1 MIPLPHGRGSDDV
14 REGEAPQLLRDRS
27 ILPFKPARPS
37 RDRRERHDT
46 ARAFR
51 YRSLWSRLG
60 EWRGKEVR
68 HCRGSECG
76 VALGLCVCLASL
88 LQAQDSSIEPVRPM
102 KPAIVRPYLAPTTPP
117 VRLNNSSRL
126 GSLIRAGILYLTV
139 QDAIALALEDN
150 IDLES
155 ARYNPLIAAW
165 NLERS
170 QAGGALPGVPSA
182 AGQAGSVANGQ
193 GVAGSQAA
201 AGVGNGGSGGG
212 AGSGGNATISQIG
225 PIAQTLDPSIQESSV
240 FSHITTP
247 EANATQSVTSVLVDT
262 THVHTASLQEGFLTG
277 GSVTLSYS
285 DHYLEENAATD
296 VFNPTSAPNL
306 GISVQQNLLR
316 GFGIGVNQR
325 TINVNKINLQT
336 SDLSFKTQ
344 VIDTVANVLIQYYG
358 LAADY
363 EDLRAKQSALDTAQ
377 RFFENTRR
385 QEELG
390 ALSQL
395 DVITA
400 QSQVASSQN
409 DLVTSETNLRQDELQ
424 LKNVLSRTG
433 VTDRALAS
441 ARIVTLDRITIP
453 DTDDLAPLEDLVKQ
467 ALANRADLAVQKAG
481 ITTAEISALGT
492 KNGVLPTLTAF
503 GGESLAGL
511 AGTAPRNLNLPL
523 VGGFGTALAE
533 VFRRDFPT
541 QRVGVYFQAPIGN
554 RQAQAD
560 YGIDQLQLRQTQ
572 LATEKSINQVVVDV
586 SNSVIA
592 VRQARVRHEAA
603 AKNRELQQK
612 LLDAEQRKFL
622 LGASTPYN
630 VTQQQRDLAV
640 AAATEVSSLASYVA
654 ARMSLDQTL
663 GITLEANHVSIDEAR
678 SGKVGRTSSLPVD
691 PAPTAP

>member
-1 MIPLPHGRGSDDV
+1 LSNSGRIGD
-14 REGEAPQLLRDRS
+14 
-27 ILPFKPARPS
+27 
-37 RDRRERHDT
+37 
-46 ARAFR
+46 
-51 YRSLWSRLG
+51 
-60 EWRGKEVR
+60 
-68 HCRGSECG
+68 
-76 VALGLCVCLASL
+76 
-88 LQAQDSSIEPVRPM
+88 
-102 KPAIVRPYLAPTTPP
+102 
-117 VRLNNSSRL
+117 
-126 GSLIRAGILYLTV
+126 LIRAGILYLTA
-139 QDAIALALEDN
+139 QDAVALALENN
-150 IDLES
+150 IDLEV

-165 NLERS
+165 NLTRS
-170 QAGGALPGVPSA
+170 EAGGALPGVPSA
-182 AGQAGSVANGQ
+182 AAQAGSVASGQ

-201 AGVGNGGSGGG
+201 AGVGGGG
-212 AGSGGNATISQIG
+212 AAGGGGNGGNATISQIG

-247 EANATQSVTSVLVDT
+247 EPNATQSITSVLVDT
-262 THVHTASLQEGFLTG
+262 THVHNASLQEGFLTG

-285 DHYLEENAATD
+285 DHYLKENAATD
-296 VFNPTSAPNL
+296 IFNPTSAPNL

-344 VIDTVANVLIQYYG
+344 VINTVASVLIQYYG

-395 DVITA
+395 DVTTA

-409 DLVTSETNLRQDELQ
+409 DLVTSETALRQDELQ

-433 VTDRALAS
+433 AMDPALAA
-441 ARIVTLDRITIP
+441 ARIVTLDRITVP
-453 DTDDLAPLEDLVKQ
+453 AADDLAPLDGLVQQ
-467 ALANRADLAVQKAG
+467 ALANRADLAVQQAN

-492 KNGVLPTLTAF
+492 KNGVLPSLTAF
-503 GGESLAGL
+503 GGESQAGL
-511 AGTAPRNLNLPL
+511 AGSAPGNLNLPL
-523 VGGFGTALAE
+523 VGGFGTALAQ
-533 VFRRDFPT
+533 VLRRDFPT
-541 QRVGVYFQAPIGN
+541 ERIGVFFQAPISN

-572 LATEKSINQVVVDV
+572 LNARKSINQVVVDV
-586 SNSVIA
+586 SNGVIA
-592 VRQARVRHEAA
+592 VRQARVKHEAA
-603 AKNRELQQK
+603 VKNRELQQQ

-630 VTQQQRDLAV
+630 VTQQQRDLAT
-640 AAATEVSSLASYVA
+640 AAATEVSSLASYQA

-663 GITLEANHVSIDEAR
+663 GITLEANHVSIDEAKA
-678 SGKVGRTSSLPVD
+678 GKVERVSAA
-691 PAPTAP
+691 PANP

>member
-1 MIPLPHGRGSDDV
+1 MTCP
-14 REGEAPQLLRDRS
+14 S
-27 ILPFKPARPS
+27 I
-37 RDRRERHDT
+37 
-46 ARAFR
+46 
-51 YRSLWSRLG
+51 WSRLG
-60 EWRGKEVR
+60 NWRGLSQVNPASPKLR
-68 HCRGSECG
+68 LSRDQGKRCLAAWLCG
-76 VALGLCVCLASL
+76 VYFVSVLH
-88 LQAQDSSIEPVRPM
+88 AQDSSIDPVPPQKR
-102 KPAIVRPYLAPTTPP
+102 AILRPYFAPDAPP
-117 VRLNNSSRL
+117 ARLNNSSRL
-126 GSLIRAGILYLTV
+126 GDLIRAGTLYLTA

-170 QAGGALPGVPSA
+170 QAGGALPGVPNA
-182 AGQAGSVANGQ
+182 AGQAGSVASGQ

-201 AGVGNGGSGGG
+201 AGVGAGG
-212 AGSGGNATISQIG
+212 AGGAGGSGGNATISQIG
-225 PIAQTLDPSIQESSV
+225 PIAQTFDPSIQESQV
-240 FSHITTP
+240 FSHTTTP
-247 EANATQSVTSVLVDT
+247 EPNATQSITSVLVDA
-262 THVHTASLQEGFLTG
+262 THVYNASLQEGFITG

-285 DHYLEENAATD
+285 DHYLKENAATD
-296 VFNPTSAPNL
+296 IFNPTSAPSL
-306 GISVQQNLLR
+306 GISLQQSLLR

-336 SDLSFKTQ
+336 SDLSFKSQ
-344 VIDTVANVLIQYYG
+344 VIGTVASVLIQYYG

-363 EDLRAKQSALDTAQ
+363 EDLRAKQGALDTAQ

-395 DVITA
+395 DVTTA

-409 DLVTSETNLRQDELQ
+409 DVVVSETALRQDELQ

-433 VTDRALAS
+433 AMDPALAT
-441 ARIVTLDRITIP
+441 ARIVTLDRIDVP
-453 DTDDLAPLEDLVKQ
+453 DTDNLPPLEDLVQQ
-467 ALANRADLAVQKAG
+467 ALANRADLALQKAN

-492 KNGVLPTLTAF
+492 KNGVLPSLTAF
-503 GGESLAGL
+503 GGETQAGL
-511 AGTAPRNLNLPL
+511 AGKAPGNPNLPL
-523 VGGFGTALAE
+523 VGGFGTALAQVLARHYPTE
-533 VFRRDFPT
+533 RIGVF
-541 QRVGVYFQAPIGN
+541 FQAPLNN
-554 RQAQAD
+554 RQAEAD

-572 LATEKSINQVVVDV
+572 LSAQKSINQVVVDV
-586 SNSVIA
+586 SNNVIA
-592 VRQARVRHEAA
+592 LRQARARHDAA

-630 VTQQQRDLAV
+630 ITQQQRDLAT
-640 AAATEVSSLASYVA
+640 AAATEVSALASYVA

-678 SGKVGRTSSLPVD
+678 TGKVARASTLPAT
-691 PAPTAP
+691 P

>member
-1 MIPLPHGRGSDDV
+1 MRRTPAPELAGR
-14 REGEAPQLLRDRS
+14 RPAPR
-27 ILPFKPARPS
+27 
-37 RDRRERHDT
+37 
-46 ARAFR
+46 
-51 YRSLWSRLG
+51 LWF
-60 EWRGKEVR
+60 WF
-68 HCRGSECG
+68 
-76 VALGLCVCLASL
+76 ALFLMALA
-88 LQAQDSSIEPVRPM
+88 LQAQDTSIEPVHPM
-102 KPAIVRPYLAPTTPP
+102 KPAIVRPYLAPQSPP
-117 VRLNNSSRL
+117 VRMNNSGRL
-126 GSLIRAGILYLTV
+126 SDLIRAGTLYLTA

-182 AGQAGSVANGQ
+182 AGQAGSVASGQ

-201 AGVGNGGSGGG
+201 AGVGGGGGGG
-212 AGSGGNATISQIG
+212 AGGGGGNATISQIG

-247 EANATQSVTSVLVDT
+247 EPNATQSITSVLVDA
-262 THVHTASLQEGFLTG
+262 THVHNLSLQEGFLTG
-277 GSVTLSYS
+277 GSVTLSFS
-285 DHYLEENAATD
+285 DHYLKENAATD
-296 VFNPTSAPNL
+296 VFNPTSAPSL

-336 SDLSFKTQ
+336 SDLTFKTQ
-344 VIDTVANVLIQYYG
+344 VIGTVASVLIQYYG

-395 DVITA
+395 DVTTA

-409 DLVTSETNLRQDELQ
+409 DLVVSETALRQDELQ

-433 VTDRALAS
+433 AMDPALAA
-441 ARIVTLDRITIP
+441 ARIVTLDRITVP
-453 DTDDLAPLEDLVKQ
+453 DTDDPTPLDDLVQ
-467 ALANRADLAVQKAG
+467 RALANRADLALQQAN

-492 KNGVLPTLTAF
+492 KNGVLPSLTAF
-503 GGESLAGL
+503 GGESQAGL
-511 AGTAPRNLNLPL
+511 AGRAPGNSNLPL
-523 VGGFGTALAE
+523 VGGFGTAMAQVL
-533 VFRRDFPT
+533 RRDFPT
-541 QRVGVYFQAPIGN
+541 ERIGVFFQAPIFN
-554 RQAQAD
+554 RQAEAD

-572 LATEKSINQVVVDV
+572 LSARKSINQVIVDV
-586 SNSVIA
+586 SNGVIA

-603 AKNRELQQK
+603 VKNRELQQQ

-630 VTQQQRDLAV
+630 VTQQQRDLAA
-640 AAATEVSSLASYVA
+640 AAATEVSSLASYMA

-663 GITLEANHVSIDEAR
+663 GITLEANHVSIDEAKI
-678 SGKVGRTSSLPVD
+678 GKVGRASSLPANLS
-691 PAPTAP
+691 PANP

>member
-1 MIPLPHGRGSDDV
+1 MTG
-14 REGEAPQLLRDRS
+14 A
-27 ILPFKPARPS
+27 
-37 RDRRERHDT
+37 
-46 ARAFR
+46 
-51 YRSLWSRLG
+51 
-60 EWRGKEVR
+60 WRN
-68 HCRGSECG
+68 H
-76 VALGLCVCLASL
+76 AAAGLCGIYLVSV
-88 LQAQDSSIEPVRPM
+88 LQAQDTSIEPVRPM
-102 KPAIVRPYLAPTTPP
+102 KPVVVRPYLAPQTPP
-117 VRLNNSSRL
+117 SRLNNSRRL
-126 GSLIRAGILYLTV
+126 GDLIRAGTLYLTA
-139 QDAIALALEDN
+139 QDAIALALENN
-150 IDLES
+150 IDIES

-182 AGQAGSVANGQ
+182 AGQAGSVASGQ

-201 AGVGNGGSGGG
+201 AGVGGGGGGG
-212 AGSGGNATISQIG
+212 AGGGGGNATISQIG

-247 EANATQSVTSVLVDT
+247 EPNATQSITSVLVDT
-262 THVHTASLQEGFLTG
+262 THVYNASLQEGFLTG
-277 GSVTLSYS
+277 GSLTLSYS
-285 DHYLEENAATD
+285 DHYLKENAATD

-344 VIDTVANVLIQYYG
+344 VINTVASVLIQYYG

-390 ALSQL
+390 ALSAL
-395 DVITA
+395 DVTTA

-409 DLVTSETNLRQDELQ
+409 DLVVSETALRQDELQ

-433 VTDRALAS
+433 VTDPALAT
-441 ARIVTLDRITIP
+441 ARIVTLDRITVP
-453 DTDDLAPLEDLVKQ
+453 DTDNLAPLDELVQQ
-467 ALANRADLAVQKAG
+467 ALANRADLALQQAN
-481 ITTAEISALGT
+481 IQTAEISALGT
-492 KNGVLPTLTAF
+492 KNGVLPSLTAF
-503 GGESLAGL
+503 GGESQAGL
-511 AGTAPRNLNLPL
+511 AGRAPGNSNLPL

-533 VFRRDFPT
+533 VLRRDFPT
-541 QRVGVYFQAPIGN
+541 ERIGVFFQAPLNN
-554 RQAQAD
+554 RQAAAD
-560 YGIDQLQLRQTQ
+560 QGIDQLQLRQTQ
-572 LATEKSINQVVVDV
+572 LTTEKSINQVVVDV
-586 SNSVIA
+586 SNNVIA

-603 AKNRELQQK
+603 VKNRELQQQ

-630 VTQQQRDLAV
+630 VTQQQRDLAA
-640 AAATEVSSLASYVA
+640 AAATEVSSLASYIA

-678 SGKVGRTSSLPVD
+678 TGKVGRTSSLPTD
-691 PAPTAP
+691 PAPANP